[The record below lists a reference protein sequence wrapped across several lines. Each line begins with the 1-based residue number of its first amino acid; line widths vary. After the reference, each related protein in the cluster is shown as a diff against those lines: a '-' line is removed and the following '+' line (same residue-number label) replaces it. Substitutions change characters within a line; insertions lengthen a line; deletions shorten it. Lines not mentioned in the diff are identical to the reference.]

1 MMNQEQVIAALKD
14 KLATDARW
22 ATRALVRIAK
32 EQTDEE
38 LTKEQTR
45 DHNHVGFR
53 PCDAY
58 ILTRMADAYKRYRR
72 LTPRQEAFVMKKV
85 PVYARQLIRLTGL
98 EPIRKA
104 LQPA

>member
-1 MMNQEQVIAALKD
+1 MNQEQVIATLKA

-22 ATRALVRIAK
+22 AIRALVRIAQ
-32 EQTDEE
+32 EQTADE
-38 LTKEQTR
+38 LVKEQTR

-58 ILTRMADAYKRYRR
+58 ILTRMADAYKRFKR
-72 LTPRQEAFVMKKV
+72 LTPKQEAFVMRKV

-98 EPIRKA
+98 DPIRKA
-104 LQPA
+104 LQPV